1 MLKSVIKSLIVFAV
15 VFVIIFV
22 CIIFVDKDKSKTTKN
37 NSLNSKNEYVIND
50 NLYFT
55 DSVNELVLYK
65 DNTYIMYTK
74 DNINAGSYKIEANVI
89 TLTQTKQYNSSCYE
103 LKDSIY
109 KETVTF
115 NDKNELTNVTLNGKV
130 LKLTNITELVNVKK
144 ILLENNV
151 DCLSK
156 TNDKTIID
164 NTPKNNTTNNTT
176 NNTKNNTNNNTN
188 KTNNTNNNT
197 KTKCSLDVE
206 QTIKLDPNGGRVST
220 GKQGEITT
228 PTKDGYNFLGWYV
241 DSGLTKKAQIENG
254 KVKNAVWKEDKNRCN
269 KFETILYAKWELI
282 SEPKQEEVKKE
293 ETKNEYMCSVGQ
305 LKYDDKLGYICITK
319 SKYSSTTYDYKCAA
333 IIYSW
338 DCPNKGFSSIQ
349 DETVGCYSDALVSSY
364 NACKAASC
372 KVKDKQIGSYDYYTT
387 SGMNSMK
394 QTYKMT
400 CEKESYTKSER
411 YCTSGWTMHPESSYC
426 YQNATLK

>member
-89 TLTQTKQYNSSCYE
+89 TLTQTKKYNSSCYE
-103 LKDSIY
+103 LKDNIY

-130 LKLTNITELVNVKK
+130 LNSANITELVNTKK
-144 ILLENNV
+144 ILLENNI
-151 DCLSK
+151 DCSSK
-156 TNDKTIID
+156 TSDVTIID
-164 NTPKNNTTNNTT
+164 NTPKND
-176 NNTKNNTNNNTN
+176 TNNNTN
-188 KTNNTNNNT
+188 KTNNNNNTNNNT
-197 KTKCSLDVE
+197 KTKCSLAVLK
-206 QTIKLDPNGGRVST
+206 TIKLDPNGGSVGT
-220 GKQGEITT
+220 IKEGEIAT
-228 PTKDGYNFLGWYV
+228 PTKDGYKFLGWYV
-241 DSGLTKKAQIENG
+241 DSSLTKIAQIENG
-254 KVKNAVWKEDKNRCN
+254 NVKNAVWQEDKNRCN
-269 KFETILYAKWELI
+269 KFETTLYAKWELI
-282 SEPKQEEVKKE
+282 SGTKQEEPKKE
-293 ETKNEYMCSVGQ
+293 EAKNEYVCNLGE
-305 LKYDDKLGYICITK
+305 LKYDNKLGYICIK
-319 SKYSSTTYDYKCAA
+319 NSNHMSTTYDYRCAA

-372 KVKDKQIGSYDYYTT
+372 KVKNKQIGSYDYYTT